1 VDFLVGEF
9 QNTVIFKKIQCSPY
23 FNSFGVSVEK
33 ERPKQDFRESKT
45 EEGIGMKRGRPFV
58 LVMAF
63 CLFTETIVL
72 AQGQE
77 DIQKHPSCKYC
88 GMDREKF
95 GHSRMLVE
103 YEDGTSLGTCSLH
116 CMAVELAI
124 HIDKTPKTILVG
136 DFHEKKLLDVE
147 KASWVIGGNKMGV
160 MTKRAK
166 WAFGKKEDAEKFKA
180 ENGGDVASFEQAIK
194 ASYEDM
200 YADTKMI
207 RERRR
212 MRKMEH
218 KHN

>member
-1 VDFLVGEF
+1 MILCLLIAAVAFA
-9 QNTVIFKKIQCSPY
+9 
-23 FNSFGVSVEK
+23 
-33 ERPKQDFRESKT
+33 QD
-45 EEGIGMKRGRPFV
+45 
-58 LVMAF
+58 
-63 CLFTETIVL
+63 
-72 AQGQE
+72 
-77 DIQKHPSCKYC
+77 DIQKYPSCKYC

-95 GHSRMLVE
+95 GHSRMLIE

-124 HIDKTPKTILVG
+124 HIDKTPKAILVG
-136 DFHEKKLLDVE
+136 DYNSKTLTDAE
-147 KASWVIGGNKMGV
+147 KAFWIIGGSKMGV

-180 ENGGDVASFEQAIK
+180 ENGGDLTSFEHAIK
-194 ASYEDM
+194 AAYEDM

-207 RERRR
+207 RERRK

>member
-1 VDFLVGEF
+1 
-9 QNTVIFKKIQCSPY
+9 
-23 FNSFGVSVEK
+23 
-33 ERPKQDFRESKT
+33 
-45 EEGIGMKRGRPFV
+45 MKRERLLV
-58 LVMAF
+58 LVMIV
-63 CLFTETIVL
+63 CLFSFATVF
-72 AQGQE
+72 AQTKE

-95 GHSRMLVE
+95 GYSRMLVE

-124 HIDKTPKTILVG
+124 HIDKTPKAIFVG
-136 DFHEKKLLDVE
+136 DFHEKRLLDVE

-180 ENGGDVASFEQAIK
+180 ENGGDLASFEQAVK
-194 ASYEDM
+194 AAYEDM

-207 RERRR
+207 REKRK

>member
-1 VDFLVGEF
+1 
-9 QNTVIFKKIQCSPY
+9 
-23 FNSFGVSVEK
+23 
-33 ERPKQDFRESKT
+33 
-45 EEGIGMKRGRPFV
+45 MKRGRLFV
-58 LVMAF
+58 LAMVTF
-63 CLFTETIVL
+63 LLSFTIVL
-72 AQGQE
+72 AQVQE

-95 GHSRMLVE
+95 GYSRMLIE

-124 HIDKTPKTILVG
+124 HIDKTPKAILVG
-136 DFHEKKLLDVE
+136 DYNSKTFVDAE
-147 KASWVIGGNKMGV
+147 KASWIIGGNKMGV

-180 ENGGDVASFEQAIK
+180 ENGGDLASFEQAVK
-194 ASYEDM
+194 AAYEDM

-207 RERRR
+207 RERRK